1 MRNLWLAG
9 IALSLTACGAMEDMD
24 DAEAQVAAFHRAY
37 DAGKYGPLW
46 DRSGPTMKEITTRQ
60 QFLDLMVA
68 VRAKLGAVKSTSRT
82 GFNVNYATGG
92 SQVTLTYQT
101 VFANGEGT
109 ETFFYDTEKPPRLL
123 GWNVVSPALFEAQ
136 PGAVAADKVDSGGE
150 ESGL

>member
-1 MRNLWLAG
+1 MRKPWLAG
-9 IALSLTACGAMEDMD
+9 IVLALTGCGAAGDMD
-24 DAEAQVAAFHRAY
+24 AAGEQVAAFHRGY

-46 DRSGPTMKEITTRQ
+46 ERSAPTMQQLTPKQ

-68 VRAKLGAVKSTSRT
+68 LRARLGAVKSTSRT

-109 ETFFYDTEKPPRLL
+109 ETFIYDTEDPPRLL
-123 GWNVVSPALFEAQ
+123 GWNVVSPAL
-136 PGAVAADKVDSGGE
+136 VAPAPAAAMAEKVDSGSE
-150 ESGL
+150 